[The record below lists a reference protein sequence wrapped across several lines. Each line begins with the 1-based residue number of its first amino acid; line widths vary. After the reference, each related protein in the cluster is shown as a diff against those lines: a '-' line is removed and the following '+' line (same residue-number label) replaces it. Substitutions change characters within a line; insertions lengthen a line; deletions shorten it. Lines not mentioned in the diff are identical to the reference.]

1 MDNEKEFGGS
11 DSVMRIL
18 VLEDNGVYDI
28 FNDYVYSF
36 DTLIGFMVEAGNN
49 YPVAVDFKDF
59 FNDVLTD

>member
-1 MDNEKEFGGS
+1 
-11 DSVMRIL
+11 MRIL

-36 DTLIGFMVEAGNN
+36 DTLIGLMVEAGTN

>member
-1 MDNEKEFGGS
+1 
-11 DSVMRIL
+11 MRIL

-36 DTLIGFMVEAGNN
+36 DTLISFMVEAGTN
-49 YPVAVDFKDF
+49 YPVAVDFEDF